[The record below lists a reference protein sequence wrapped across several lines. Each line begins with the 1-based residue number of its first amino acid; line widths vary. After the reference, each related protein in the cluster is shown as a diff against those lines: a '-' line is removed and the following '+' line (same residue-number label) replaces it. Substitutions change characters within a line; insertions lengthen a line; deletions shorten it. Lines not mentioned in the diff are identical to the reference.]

1 MIVSSWLELETQ
13 SELDYEVKKVGLIS
27 KLIGI
32 ALAVVGFI
40 LLFFGMNDLSIMSY
54 VYSILG
60 LIVMSFG
67 FALLT
72 AGRPKEEKLPPP
84 TVTEIRCNECDFKE
98 IRDFKKGDYV
108 LKSVE
113 DACPKC
119 QNGMTIE
126 GVYIIREEP
135 KETYNV

>member
-1 MIVSSWLELETQ
+1 M
-13 SELDYEVKKVGLIS
+13 GLIS

-32 ALAVVGFI
+32 ALAIVGFI
-40 LLFFGMNDLSIMSY
+40 LLFFGMNDPSVMSY
-54 VYSILG
+54 VYSLLG
-60 LIVMSFG
+60 LIVMSLG

-84 TVTEIRCNECDFKE
+84 TVTEIRCNSCDFKE
-98 IRDFKKGDYV
+98 IRDFKKGDFI

-119 QNGMTIE
+119 QTGMTIE

>member
-1 MIVSSWLELETQ
+1 
-13 SELDYEVKKVGLIS
+13 VGLIS

-32 ALAVVGFI
+32 ALAAVGFI
-40 LLFFGMNDLSIMSY
+40 LLFFGMNDPTVLSY

-60 LIVMSFG
+60 LIIMSIG

-84 TVTEIRCNECDFKE
+84 TVTEIRCNDCDFKE
-98 IRDFKKGDYV
+98 IRDFKKGDYI
-108 LKSVE
+108 LKPVE

-119 QNGMTIE
+119 QTGMTIE

>member
-1 MIVSSWLELETQ
+1 
-13 SELDYEVKKVGLIS
+13 VGLIS

-32 ALAVVGFI
+32 ALAAVGFV
-40 LLFFGMNDLSIMSY
+40 LLFFGMNDPASSLSF
-54 VYSILG
+54 VYSIMG
-60 LIVMSFG
+60 LIVMSIG

-72 AGRPKEEKLPPP
+72 SGKPKEEKLPPP
-84 TVTEIRCNECDFKE
+84 TVTEIRCNDCDFKE
-98 IRDFKKGDYV
+98 IRDFKKGDYI

-113 DACPKC
+113 EACPKC
-119 QNGMTIE
+119 QTGMTIE